1 MTDEEV
7 RAREAI
13 RRTQAL
19 YNAAGDRGRIAELV
33 GAFTDDGVL
42 EVDQGVFRGKAAIAG
57 FLGGVARTSGGGIS
71 GGGISGGGVSGGAG
85 ADAGAGARPAG
96 RHFVRHNLTTC
107 HIELTGPATA
117 DARTYFLVMTPIGV
131 DHAGVYTDKFVARG
145 PDWLIAY
152 RRVRLDY
159 VSPHTLMAA
168 SPAGA

>member
-57 FLGGVARTSGGGIS
+57 FLGGVARTSG
-71 GGGISGGGVSGGAG
+71 GGAG